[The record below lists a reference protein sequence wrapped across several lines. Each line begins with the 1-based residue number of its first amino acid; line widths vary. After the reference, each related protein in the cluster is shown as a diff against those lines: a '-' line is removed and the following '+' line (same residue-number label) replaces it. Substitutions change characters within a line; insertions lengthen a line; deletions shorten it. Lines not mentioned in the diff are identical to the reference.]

1 VWIVPSAISRW
12 RKSIVLEMYL
22 KKAWIFYQLDSCS
35 FKEMKMAGAKRR
47 ARVACL
53 VIAVTR
59 LSKQLNTC
67 DWKCIT
73 KALPPKPVAVLGA
86 DHSNRGSCSLRST
99 KRCSLPSPTTADSA
113 EFDGVPRLSCETR
126 RPGKQRPTKSPSG
139 AIVVVGVA

>member
-1 VWIVPSAISRW
+1 
-12 RKSIVLEMYL
+12 
-22 KKAWIFYQLDSCS
+22 
-35 FKEMKMAGAKRR
+35 MAGAKRR

-86 DHSNRGSCSLRST
+86 DHSNRGSRSLQ
-99 KRCSLPSPTTADSA
+99 KYQALLTAESHHRR
-113 EFDGVPRLSCETR
+113 FGGV
-126 RPGKQRPTKSPSG
+126 
-139 AIVVVGVA
+139 